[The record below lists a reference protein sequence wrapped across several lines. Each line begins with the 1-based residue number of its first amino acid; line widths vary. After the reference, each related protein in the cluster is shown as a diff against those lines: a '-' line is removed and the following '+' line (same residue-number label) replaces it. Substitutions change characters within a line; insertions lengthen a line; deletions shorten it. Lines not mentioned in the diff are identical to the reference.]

1 MPQNYTAAREQFE
14 LAAEKGL
21 PSAHNGLGVLAWN
34 GQVLTPSRADSAII
48 AAVNALGFVG
58 RTFKLDCSSV
68 FRLSH
73 APLLRPSV

>member
-34 GQVLTPSRADSAII
+34 GQVRPRCHENSATV
-48 AAVNALGFVG
+48 AAVTPRGSAGV
-58 RTFKLDCSSV
+58 
-68 FRLSH
+68 LSK
-73 APLLRPSV
+73 